1 MTRPQ
6 NVFESPK
13 EYIDRD
19 KKKRPISRT
28 GFLPTMSLSLDQYKT
43 VIACVAKNNDCINPT

>member
-6 NVFESPK
+6 NVFENPK

-19 KKKRPISRT
+19 KQKRPISRT